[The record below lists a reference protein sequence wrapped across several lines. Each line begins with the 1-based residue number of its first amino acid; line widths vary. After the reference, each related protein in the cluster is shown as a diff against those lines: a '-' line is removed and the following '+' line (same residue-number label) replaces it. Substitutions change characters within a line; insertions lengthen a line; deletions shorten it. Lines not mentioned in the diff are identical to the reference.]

1 MMKCA
6 LERPECRKMCNVCR
20 NKSRNRHEKI
30 YRVLEKQW
38 HMLAVISASLKAV
51 MMANMLMLVMLVG
64 GWR

>member
-1 MMKCA
+1 MPWRDPSVKRCVRCA
-6 LERPECRKMCNVCR
+6 EIRAEIAV
-20 NKSRNRHEKI
+20 KI

-38 HMLAVISASLKAV
+38 VHGWVAVISASPKAV